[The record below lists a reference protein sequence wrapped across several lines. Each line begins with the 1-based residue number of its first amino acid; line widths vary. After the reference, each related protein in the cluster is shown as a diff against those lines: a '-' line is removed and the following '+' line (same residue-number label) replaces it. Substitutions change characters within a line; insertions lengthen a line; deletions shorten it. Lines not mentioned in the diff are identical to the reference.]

1 LKTLNVL
8 IARVKK
14 LPKEDKEKENLGLD
28 FFIIVKTAINDLQIK
43 LSKIKFII
51 HGLSFMRSTVTI
63 LEIHFARAVKR

>member
-14 LPKEDKEKENLGLD
+14 LSKEDKEKENLGLD
-28 FFIIVKTAINDLQIK
+28 LFIIVKTAINDLQIK

-51 HGLSFMRSTVTI
+51 HGLSFMRSTVII